1 MLRIF
6 FLLSIFLLATGL
18 QAAPSVQVKGL
29 IGGSAVLL
37 IDGQQRLLKVGNT
50 SPEGVSLIKADTK
63 GALVEID
70 GERHFLTLSNRIGG
84 SYKKTSAAEV
94 RLASGHGGHYITP
107 ARINNRPVQVML
119 DTGATSVAMNMQTA
133 QQLGINYRAGRKSS
147 VSTANGTADSFD
159 VMLDRVTVGN
169 VQVHHVAAT
178 IIVGDSPSIIL
189 LGNSYLSR
197 VNMWRDEG
205 VMVLQSKL

>member
-1 MLRIF
+1 MLRSF
-6 FLLSIFLLATGL
+6 FLLSIFLLSGLL

-37 IDGQQRLLKVGNT
+37 IDGQQRLLKVGET
-50 SPEGVSLIKADTK
+50 SPEGVLLVEADTK
-63 GALVEID
+63 GALLEID

-84 SYKKTSAAEV
+84 TYKETSAAEV
-94 RLASGHGGHYITP
+94 RLASGHGGHYVTP

-119 DTGATSVAMNMQTA
+119 DTGATSVAMNMQMA
-133 QQLGINYRAGRKSS
+133 QQLGINYRSGRKTS
-147 VSTANGTADSFD
+147 VATANGLADSFD
-159 VMLDRVTVGN
+159 VMLDSVTVGSVRIN
-169 VQVHHVAAT
+169 HVAAT
-178 IIVGDSPSIIL
+178 IIVGDSPAIIL